1 MMIKKTSERNIVNK
15 TIFFKRR
22 IGYGIYKQYKII

>member
-15 TIFFKRR
+15 IIFFKRR
-22 IGYGIYKQYKII
+22 IDYGIYKQYKII